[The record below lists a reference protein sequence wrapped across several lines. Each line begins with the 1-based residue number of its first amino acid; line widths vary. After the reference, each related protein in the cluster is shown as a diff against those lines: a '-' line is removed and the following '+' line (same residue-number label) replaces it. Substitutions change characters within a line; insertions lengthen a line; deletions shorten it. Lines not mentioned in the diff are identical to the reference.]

1 MTVEISALVHKD
13 CGQEVLEQMAE
24 LDGVRS
30 IFVETARSDDLFEDK
45 QFGEFGEAA
54 VITVIAQEENKDNI
68 FDFLYK
74 ACQLNNTD
82 QGLVFM
88 AEKVIKIVPE
98 A

>member
-1 MTVEISALVHKD
+1 MTVEIAALVHKN

-54 VITVIAQEENKDNI
+54 IITVIAKKENKDDI
-68 FDFLYK
+68 FNSLYTT
-74 ACQLNNTD
+74 CQLHNTD
-82 QGLVFM
+82 QGIIFM
-88 AEKVIKIVPE
+88 AENVVKIVPE
-98 A
+98 E

>member
-1 MTVEISALVHKD
+1 MIVEISALVHKD

-54 VITVIAQEENKDNI
+54 IITVIDQEENKDNI
-68 FDFLYK
+68 FDALYT
-74 ACQLNNTD
+74 ACQLHRTD
-82 QGLVFM
+82 QGLAFM
-88 AEKVIKIVPE
+88 AENVVKIVPE
-98 A
+98 T

>member
-1 MTVEISALVHKD
+1 MSVEIAALVHKD

-54 VITVIAQEENKDNI
+54 IITVIAKNEHRDDI
-68 FDFLYK
+68 FNSLYT
-74 ACQLNNTD
+74 ACQLHNTAH
-82 QGLVFM
+82 GIILM
-88 AEKVIKIVPE
+88 AENVVKIVPE
-98 A
+98 E

>member
-1 MTVEISALVHKD
+1 MTVEIAALVHKD

-54 VITVIAQEENKDNI
+54 VITVIAQKENKDSI
-68 FDFLYK
+68 FNTLYS
-74 ACQLNNTD
+74 ACQLHNTA
-82 QGLVFM
+82 QGIILM
-88 AEKVIKIVPE
+88 AENVVKIVPE
-98 A
+98 Q

>member
-54 VITVIAQEENKDNI
+54 VITVIAQKDNKDVI
-68 FDFLYK
+68 CDTLYK
-74 ACQLNNTD
+74 ACQLHNTD
-82 QGLVFM
+82 QGMIFM
-88 AEKVIKIVPE
+88 AENVIKIVPDT
-98 A
+98 

>member
-1 MTVEISALVHKD
+1 MTVEIAALVHKD

-54 VITVIAQEENKDNI
+54 VITVIAQKENKDNI
-68 FDFLYK
+68 FNALYS
-74 ACQLNNTD
+74 ACQLHNTA
-82 QGLVFM
+82 QGMILM
-88 AEKVIKIVPE
+88 AENVIKIVPE
-98 A
+98 E

>member
-1 MTVEISALVHKD
+1 MTVEIAALVHKD

-54 VITVIAQEENKDNI
+54 VITVIAQNENKDNI
-68 FDFLYK
+68 FNALYS
-74 ACQLNNTD
+74 ACQLHNTA
-82 QGLVFM
+82 QGIILM
-88 AEKVIKIVPE
+88 AENVVKIVPE
-98 A
+98 Q

>member
-13 CGQEVLEQMAE
+13 CGQEVLEKMAE

-30 IFVETARSDDLFEDK
+30 IFVETARSDDLFQDK

-54 VITVIAQEENKDNI
+54 VITVIAQEANKDNI
-68 FDFLYK
+68 FDALYK
-74 ACQLNNTD
+74 SCQLHNTD

-88 AEKVIKIVPE
+88 AENVIKIVPE
-98 A
+98 V

>member
-24 LDGVRS
+24 LDGVKS

-54 VITVIAQEENKDNI
+54 VITVIAQKENKDDI
-68 FDFLYK
+68 FNSLYDT
-74 ACQLNNTD
+74 CQLHNTD
-82 QGLVFM
+82 QGIILM
-88 AEKVIKIVPE
+88 AENVIKIVPE
-98 A
+98 T